1 MREIEKERERR
12 VEGVGRDLTRK
23 RDRPLLREK
32 KVVCER
38 L

>member
-1 MREIEKERERR
+1 MREIEKERER
-12 VEGVGRDLTRK
+12 RDLTRK

-32 KVVCER
+32 KVICER